1 MAQAQGSLS
10 SAVHAVEGVPLPS
23 NHGPNSVIEN
33 LWRNQVASR
42 GGFVRR
48 PILHTC
54 GLFTTC
60 LQIPPPPGP
69 EYPPSTLE
77 RFGVLLLALILIFA
91 LALLVLPEKWS
102 RTVIK
107 IAFCIGPKG
116 RP

>member
-10 SAVHAVEGVPLPS
+10 RALSVPLPS
-23 NHGPNSVIEN
+23 NHGPN
-33 LWRNQVASR
+33 QVVSR

-48 PILHTC
+48 SILHTW
-54 GLFTTC
+54 GFTAC

-91 LALLVLPEKWS
+91 LVLLILPNKWS
-102 RTVIK
+102 RKVIK
-107 IAFCIGPKG
+107 IAFCIGKG
-116 RP
+116 R